1 MPKYVYYLSYNH
13 TIFRFGLGR
22 AAMIART
29 RDMLERKPSLTEQTK
44 AHIKQRILNGDFEG
58 ERIPSETE
66 LAQELGV
73 SRTTIRDALSRLENE
88 GVVYRKQG
96 SGTYVNP
103 PGLQIKTRLEEIWSY
118 EAVLEAHGYTP
129 STRILDLS
137 VGPAGPEAAHD
148 LGIDSDD
155 QLVSVRKL
163 FLEDA
168 EPVILVLNQVP
179 AALLTEEYGPDDW
192 QIPIY
197 RFLWQH
203 GRQRLS
209 YYLSEIVPTVASP
222 SLATAL
228 NIEEGTPLIS
238 FAEIGYNDDNKPILK
253 AFSYLRDDLLRLR
266 LIRRQV

>member
-1 MPKYVYYLSYNH
+1 
-13 TIFRFGLGR
+13 
-22 AAMIART
+22 
-29 RDMLERKPSLTEQTK
+29 MLERKPSLTEQTK
-44 AHIKQRILNGDFEG
+44 AYIKQRILDGDFED
-58 ERIPSETE
+58 ERIPSEIE
-66 LAQELGV
+66 LAQEIGV

-137 VGPAGPEAAHD
+137 VDPAGPEAARD
-148 LGIDSDD
+148 LRIDPGDR
-155 QLVSVRKL
+155 LVTVHKL

-179 AALLTEEYGPDDW
+179 AALLTGDYGPDDW
-192 QIPIY
+192 EIPVY
-197 RFLWQH
+197 RFLWHH

-209 YYLSEIVPTVASP
+209 FYLSEIVPCVASP
-222 SLATAL
+222 FLATTL
-228 NIEEGTPLIS
+228 NVEEGTPLIS
-238 FAEIGYNDDNKPILK
+238 FAEIGYNDDNEPILR

>member
-1 MPKYVYYLSYNH
+1 
-13 TIFRFGLGR
+13 
-22 AAMIART
+22 
-29 RDMLERKPSLTEQTK
+29 MLERKPSLTEQTK
-44 AHIKQRILNGDFEG
+44 AYIKQRIRDGDFEG
-58 ERIPSETE
+58 DRIPSETE

-137 VGPAGPEAAHD
+137 VDPAGPDAARD
-148 LGIDSDD
+148 LNIDPADN
-155 QLVSVRKL
+155 LVSVRKL
-163 FLEDA
+163 FLENA
-168 EPVILVLNQVP
+168 EPVILVINQVP
-179 AALLTEEYGPDDW
+179 AALLTGDYEPDDW
-192 QIPIY
+192 HIPIY
-197 RFLWQH
+197 QFLWQH
-203 GRQRLS
+203 GKQRLS
-209 YYLSEIVPTVASP
+209 YYLSEIVPAVASP
-222 SLATAL
+222 SLADAL
-228 NIEEGTPLIS
+228 NIEQGTPLIS
-238 FAEIGYNDDNKPILK
+238 FAEIGYNEDNQPILK